1 MVLVCIAK
9 YLLLYLHCLLLG
21 QLCGTYSVASPKRT
35 MVEEEVVDYEDDL
48 KDEVA
53 AKTNGS
59 NSDVG

>member
-9 YLLLYLHCLLLG
+9 YLLLYLHYLLLG
-21 QLCGTYSVASPKRT
+21 QLCGTNSVASPKRT

-53 AKTNGS
+53 AKTDGS